1 MMRVATTALL
11 AIACGLTAVVAWEV
25 GAFAP
30 PTGAALPPPRVAAT
44 AAQPVTPPN
53 HEGEWVA
60 TVLARPLFSPD
71 RRPPSEGSVAV
82 GNHVPDHLPRLAGVM
97 VGPFGR
103 SAIFAIDGSKPVALS
118 EGGRV
123 NAWTVRLIR
132 AGEVEVDGPGGTRTV
147 YPSFQ
152 SSPEAPNDQPSSG
165 QRTGLSLKQ

>member
-1 MMRVATTALL
+1 MMRLATTGLL

-30 PTGAALPPPRVAAT
+30 PANVALPPPRVAAAT
-44 AAQPVTPPN
+44 AQPITPPN

-82 GNHVPDHLPRLAGVM
+82 GDPIPDGLPRLAGVM

-103 SAIFAIDGSKPVALS
+103 SAIFAVDGEKPLVLR

-132 AGEVEVDGPGGTRTV
+132 AGEVEVEGPGGTRTV
-147 YPSFQ
+147 RPSFQ
-152 SSPEAPNDQPSSG
+152 SSPEAPNEKGSFG